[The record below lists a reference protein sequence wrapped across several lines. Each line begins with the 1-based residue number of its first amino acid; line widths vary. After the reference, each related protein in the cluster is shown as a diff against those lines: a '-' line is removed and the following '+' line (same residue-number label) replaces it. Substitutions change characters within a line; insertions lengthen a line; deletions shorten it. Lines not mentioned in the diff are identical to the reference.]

1 VKPAPPLSDD
11 GLRSSLAASLV
22 PFCAAG
28 REGRE
33 GFGAAAGRKK
43 KKTGGLSNRE
53 QQKQKRLPAVS
64 RARQVK
70 RRGAGKPTGSAARRA
85 QRGHVRGGT
94 RAAAGKR
101 GGGGKRSR

>member
-1 VKPAPPLSDD
+1 MFGCFATSMYLSC
-11 GLRSSLAASLV
+11 V
-22 PFCAAG
+22 AG

-53 QQKQKRLPAVS
+53 QQKQKRLPAVA

-85 QRGHVRGGT
+85 QRGHQRGGA
-94 RAAAGKR
+94 RATAGKR
-101 GGGGKRSR
+101 GGGGKR